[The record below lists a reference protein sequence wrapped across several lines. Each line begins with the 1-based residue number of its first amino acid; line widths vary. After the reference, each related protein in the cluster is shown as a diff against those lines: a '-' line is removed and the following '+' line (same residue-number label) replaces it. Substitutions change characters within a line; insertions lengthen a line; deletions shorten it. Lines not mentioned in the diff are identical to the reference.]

1 MEHKAVENIP
11 KKKIEAVKELV
22 DLIDNKRT
30 VLIADISNI
39 PGSQFQQISKKLRG
53 KAIVKVPKKNLLF
66 RALNDSK
73 KEVVKDLK
81 KQFRGATAILFSDMD
96 SYELAGELLKIK
108 SPSKAKPG
116 QIAPIDL
123 EVPEGPTE
131 LVPGPAISE
140 LGALGIQIIIQGGKI
155 EIKESKIVAEAGKE
169 VSQGAADI
177 LGKLNIMPFSIGFN
191 PISAYDSEDDTVYVE
206 MKINPEEVKEELL
219 EAYSRALPFAVE
231 IGYVSEDTIKPM
243 ITKAAA
249 YERKLIKV
257 ITGEPE
263 EVIEEAPKEEVQ
275 EDAPKE
281 ETKEEEKADTGA
293 GLASLFG

>member
-11 KKKIEAVKELV
+11 KKKIQAVKELV
-22 DLIDNKRT
+22 NLIDNKRT

-73 KEVVKDLK
+73 KEIVKDLK
-81 KQFRGATAILFSDMD
+81 KNFQGATAILFSDLG

-108 SPSKAKPG
+108 SPAKAKPG

-123 EVPEGPTE
+123 EIPAGPTE

-140 LGALGIQIIIQGGKI
+140 LGALGIQIMIQGGKI
-155 EIKESKIVAEAGKE
+155 EIKEPKVVTKQGEEI
-169 VSQGAADI
+169 SQGAADI
-177 LGKLNIMPFSIGFN
+177 LSKLNIMPFSIGFN
-191 PISAYDSEDDTVYVE
+191 PISAFDSEDNTVYVE
-206 MKINPEEVKEELL
+206 IKIDPEEVKKELL
-219 EAYSRALPFAVE
+219 NAYSHALPFAIE
-231 IGYVSEDTIKPM
+231 IGYISKDTIKPM
-243 ITKAAA
+243 IAKAVA
-249 YERKLIKV
+249 YEKKLIRV

-263 EVIEEAPKEEVQ
+263 EEVQ
-275 EDAPKE
+275 EISKEIKEDAPKE
-281 ETKEEEKADTGA
+281 KTKEEEKVDASA

>member
-11 KKKIEAVKELV
+11 KKKIDAVKKLV
-22 DLIDNKRT
+22 NLIDNKRT

-66 RALNDSK
+66 RALDDSK

-81 KQFRGATAILFSDMD
+81 KHFRGATAILFSDMD

-116 QIAPIDL
+116 QIAPVDL
-123 EVPEGPTE
+123 EVPAGPTE

-140 LGALGIQIIIQGGKI
+140 LGALGIQIVIQGGKI
-155 EIKESKIVAEAGKE
+155 EIKEPKVVAEEGKE

-177 LGKLNIMPFSIGFN
+177 LGKLNILPFSIGFN
-191 PISAYDSEDDTVYVE
+191 PISAFDSEDNTVYVE
-206 MKINPEEVKEELL
+206 IKINPEEAKEELL

-231 IGYVSEDTIKPM
+231 IGYISEDTIKPM
-243 ITKAAA
+243 IAKAAA
-249 YERKLIKV
+249 YERKLIRV
-257 ITGEPE
+257 INGEPE
-263 EVIEEAPKEEVQ
+263 EIIEETPKEEIQ
-275 EDAPKE
+275 EDTPE
-281 ETKEEEKADTGA
+281 EKTKEEEKADTSA